1 MTSSGRGRFLTFEGL
16 DGDGKSTNPTQV
28 GEMLRLRV
36 GPMRLVVTREPG
48 GTALGEQI
56 RKWVLEEAMD
66 PDTEALLMFA
76 SRREHLARVI
86 EPALAAGRWVLCD
99 RFSDAS
105 FAYQGGGRGIAPER
119 LELLE
124 RFTHAD
130 LQPDLT
136 VLFDIDPETAAAR
149 RRTVR
154 DADRFEA
161 EDIEFHGRVRQAY
174 LDRSAASAGRIV
186 VVDARQDSAAVS
198 RAIDDSLQEYFASN

>member
-1 MTSSGRGRFLTFEGL
+1 MRGRFITFEGL
-16 DGDGKSTNPTQV
+16 DGAGKSTHLTRV
-28 GEMLRLRV
+28 AEMLRLRV
-36 GPMRLVVTREPG
+36 GPTHLVVTREPG
-48 GTALGEQI
+48 GTVLGEQI

-76 SRREHLARVI
+76 SRREHLSRVI
-86 EPALAAGRWVLCD
+86 APALAAGRWVLCD

-105 FAYQGGGRGIAPER
+105 FAYQGGGRGIAPDR

-136 VLFDIDPETAAAR
+136 ILFDIDPETAAAR
-149 RRTVR
+149 RQAVR

-161 EDIEFHGRVRQAY
+161 EDLAFHRRVRQAY
-174 LDRSAASAGRIV
+174 LDRSVGSRRFV
-186 VVDARQDSAAVS
+186 VVDARQDSSTVA
-198 RAIDDSLQEYFASN
+198 RAIDDSLQEYIASN

>member
-1 MTSSGRGRFLTFEGL
+1 MRGRFITFEGL
-16 DGDGKSTNPTQV
+16 DGAGKSTHLTRV
-28 GEMLRLRV
+28 AEMLRLRV
-36 GPMRLVVTREPG
+36 GPTHLVVTREPG
-48 GTALGEQI
+48 GTVLGEQI

-76 SRREHLARVI
+76 SRREHLSRVI
-86 EPALAAGRWVLCD
+86 APALAAGRWVLCD

-105 FAYQGGGRGIAPER
+105 FAYPGGGRGIAPDR

-136 VLFDIDPETAAAR
+136 ILFDIDPETAAAR
-149 RRTVR
+149 RQAVR

-161 EDIEFHGRVRQAY
+161 EDLAFHRRVRQAY
-174 LDRSAASAGRIV
+174 LDRSVGSRRFV
-186 VVDARQDSAAVS
+186 VVDARQDSSTVA
-198 RAIDDSLQEYFASN
+198 RAIDDSLQEYIASN